1 MQRHAY
7 VGYVFVGDAGA
18 HLLRGKNHMPYF
30 DVRVLKIDEPLASC
44 LAGFPK
50 KGRPAVRRAG
60 ARGQRLS
67 LVVVVVV
74 LVAAARKVFEE

>member
-1 MQRHAY
+1 MQRHAHA
-7 VGYVFVGDAGA
+7 GYVFVGDAGA
-18 HLLRGKNHMPYF
+18 HSLRGKNHMPDF
-30 DVRVLKIDEPLASC
+30 DVRVLKIDEPLASS

-60 ARGQRLS
+60 ARGQRLA

-74 LVAAARKVFEE
+74 LGAAVRKGV